1 MNLKPFGE
9 LLQYEIDKNEKNEK
23 NEKKEKKENSS
34 LNIESQKITLALSK
48 KNIEI
53 SLLKKQIN
61 ENLQYIAS
69 IQS

>member
-23 NEKKEKKENSS
+23 NEKKENST

-48 KNIEI
+48 KNF
-53 SLLKKQIN
+53 SLKKTN
-61 ENLQYIAS
+61 K
-69 IQS
+69 

>member
-23 NEKKEKKENSS
+23 KEKKENSP

>member
-23 NEKKEKKENSS
+23 KENST

-48 KNIEI
+48 KNF
-53 SLLKKQIN
+53 SLKKTN
-61 ENLQYIAS
+61 K
-69 IQS
+69 